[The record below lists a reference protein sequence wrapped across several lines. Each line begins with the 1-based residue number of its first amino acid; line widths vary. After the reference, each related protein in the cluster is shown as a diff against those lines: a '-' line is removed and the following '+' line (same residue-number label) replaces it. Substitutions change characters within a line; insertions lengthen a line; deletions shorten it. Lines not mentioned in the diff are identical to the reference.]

1 MAIVKDVD
9 ITPEQRQLV
18 CSIFATH
25 LPDTEV
31 WAYGSRVHWNATP
44 SSDLDLVAFS
54 SDKSGLANCRDAF
67 AESSLP
73 FRVDLF
79 LWDEIPEN
87 FQDRIKQEYAVLM
100 PQQEVKWKY
109 IPMRVFCTRVADG
122 THATPKPVNAGKKL
136 VTSKN
141 IVKGKLSLE
150 DCYCISQ
157 DDFDEINRR
166 SKVDLGD
173 VLLSMIGTVGATCVI
188 EIEPDFAIKNV
199 ALLKNKDLLHGKYL
213 NYYLS
218 TSEGQLLI
226 RERLRGTT
234 QQYIPLEDVRNLPI
248 KVPCNPDEMKEIVNF
263 LSAFDDKIEL
273 NRQMSKTLEAV
284 AEALFKSWFV
294 DFEPVRAKISAIE
307 NGKDPEFAAMVSI
320 SGKTEVQLAE
330 MKTSRPTAYAELAH
344 AASLFPSVMVESEQG
359 KIPEGWQAVQLKD
372 VTTQI
377 TARNG
382 EKKCKVLSAVSSGE
396 LVLSEEHFNKQVFSK
411 ETNKYILVEPNAYAY
426 NPSRINIGSLGR
438 NKFDFVGCVS
448 PIYVVFSVAEEYI
461 SFFDQFFAS
470 QTFKDEVLLRASG
483 SVRQALNYSDFGQ
496 IELQYPPLS
505 IMQAFNEKIDIILQ
519 KLSALSAE
527 IQTLSNLW
535 DNHLTEFFSLSEE
548 NEL

>member
-1 MAIVKDVD
+1 MAIVKDID

-44 SSDLDLVAFS
+44 SSDLDLVAFC

-87 FQDRIKQEYAVLM
+87 FQDRIKQEYAVLISKK
-100 PQQEVKWKY
+100 EVKWDK
-109 IPMRVFCTRVADG
+109 VKLAETVSLLGDG
-122 THATPKPVNAGKKL
+122 LHGTPIYNPNGVYTFINGNNL
-136 VTSKN
+136 SSGFI
-141 IVKGKLSLE
+141 IVKEDTKRVSVDEYNKYKKDLTDRTVLVSINGTIGNVALYRGEKCILGKSA
-150 DCYCISQ
+150 CYLNVKKEYSRKFIYY
-157 DDFDEINRR
+157 
-166 SKVDLGD
+166 
-173 VLLSMIGTVGATCVI
+173 VLTHPNFQNYAVSVATGTT
-188 EIEPDFAIKNV
+188 IKNV
-199 ALLKNKDLLHGKYL
+199 SLKQMRDY
-213 NYYLS
+213 
-218 TSEGQLLI
+218 EFFCP
-226 RERLRGTT
+226 
-234 QQYIPLEDVRNLPI
+234 PLPEQKRI
-248 KVPCNPDEMKEIVNF
+248 AGI

-273 NRQMSKTLEAV
+273 NRKMSKMLEAM

-294 DFEPVRAKISAIE
+294 DFEPVRAKIAAIE
-307 NGKDPEFAAMVSI
+307 NGKDPELAAIMSI

-330 MKTSRPTAYAELAH
+330 MKTFYPDAYSELAH
-344 AASLFPSVMVESEQG
+344 TASLFPSVMVESEQG

-377 TARNG
+377 TARIG
-382 EKKCKVLSAVSSGE
+382 ERKCQVLSAVNSGE
-396 LVLSEEHFNKQVFSK
+396 LVLSVEHFNKQVFSK
-411 ETNKYILVEPNAYAY
+411 ETNKYILVKPNTYAY

-438 NKFDFVGCVS
+438 NKFDFAGCVS

-496 IELQYPPLS
+496 IALQYPPLP
-505 IMQAFNEKIDIILQ
+505 IMQAFNTKIDIISQ
-519 KLSALSAE
+519 KLSVLSAE
-527 IQTLSNLW
+527 IQTLSNLR
-535 DNHLTEFFSLSEE
+535 DNHLTEFFSISEE

>member
-1 MAIVKDVD
+1 MAIVKDID

-44 SSDLDLVAFS
+44 SSDLDLVAFC

-87 FQDRIKQEYAVLM
+87 FQDRIKQEYAVLISKK
-100 PQQEVKWKY
+100 EVKWDK
-109 IPMRVFCTRVADG
+109 VKLAETVSLLGDG
-122 THATPKPVNAGKKL
+122 LHGTPIYNPNGVYTFINGNNL
-136 VTSKN
+136 SSGFI
-141 IVKGKLSLE
+141 IVKEDTKRVSVDEYNKYKKDLTDRTVLVSINGTIGNVALYRGEKCILGKSA
-150 DCYCISQ
+150 CYLNVKKEYSRKFIYY
-157 DDFDEINRR
+157 
-166 SKVDLGD
+166 
-173 VLLSMIGTVGATCVI
+173 VLTHPNFQNYAVSVATGTT
-188 EIEPDFAIKNV
+188 IKNV
-199 ALLKNKDLLHGKYL
+199 SLKQMRDY
-213 NYYLS
+213 
-218 TSEGQLLI
+218 EFFCP
-226 RERLRGTT
+226 
-234 QQYIPLEDVRNLPI
+234 PLPEQKRI
-248 KVPCNPDEMKEIVNF
+248 AGI

-273 NRQMSKTLEAV
+273 NRKMSKMLEAM

-294 DFEPVRAKISAIE
+294 DFEPVRAKIAAIE
-307 NGKDPEFAAMVSI
+307 NGKDPELAAIMSI

-330 MKTSRPTAYAELAH
+330 MKTFYPDAYSELAH
-344 AASLFPSVMVESEQG
+344 TASLFPSAMVESEQG

-377 TARNG
+377 TARIG
-382 EKKCKVLSAVSSGE
+382 ERKCQVLSAVNSGE
-396 LVLSEEHFNKQVFSK
+396 LVLSVEHFNKQVFSK
-411 ETNKYILVEPNAYAY
+411 ETNKYIIVKPNTYAY

-438 NKFDFVGCVS
+438 NKFDFAGCVS

-470 QTFKDEVLLRASG
+470 QTFKNEVLLRASG

-496 IELQYPPLS
+496 IALQYPPLP
-505 IMQAFNEKIDIILQ
+505 IMQAFNTKIDIISQ
-519 KLSALSAE
+519 KLSVLSAE
-527 IQTLSNLW
+527 IQTLSNLR
-535 DNHLTEFFSLSEE
+535 DNHLTEFFSISEE

>member
-1 MAIVKDVD
+1 MAIVKDID

-44 SSDLDLVAFS
+44 SSDLDLVAFC

-87 FQDRIKQEYAVLM
+87 FQDRIKQEYAVLISKK
-100 PQQEVKWKY
+100 EVKWDK
-109 IPMRVFCTRVADG
+109 VKLAETVSLLGDG
-122 THATPKPVNAGKKL
+122 LHGTPIYNPNGAYTFINGNNL
-136 VTSKN
+136 SSGFI
-141 IVKGKLSLE
+141 IVKEDTKRVSVDEYNKYKKDLTDRTVLVSINGTIGNVALYRGEKCILGKSA
-150 DCYCISQ
+150 CYLNVKKEYSRKFIYY
-157 DDFDEINRR
+157 
-166 SKVDLGD
+166 
-173 VLLSMIGTVGATCVI
+173 VLTHPNFQNYAVSVATGTT
-188 EIEPDFAIKNV
+188 IKNV
-199 ALLKNKDLLHGKYL
+199 SLKQMRDY
-213 NYYLS
+213 
-218 TSEGQLLI
+218 EFFCP
-226 RERLRGTT
+226 
-234 QQYIPLEDVRNLPI
+234 PLPEQKRI
-248 KVPCNPDEMKEIVNF
+248 AGI

-273 NRQMSKTLEAV
+273 NRKMSKMLEAM

-294 DFEPVRAKISAIE
+294 DFEPVRAKIAAIG
-307 NGKDPEFAAMVSI
+307 NGKDPELAAMMSI

-330 MKTSRPTAYAELAH
+330 MKTFYPDAYSELAH
-344 AASLFPSVMVESEQG
+344 TASLFPSVMVESEQG

-377 TARNG
+377 TARIG
-382 EKKCKVLSAVSSGE
+382 ERKCQVLSAVNSGE
-396 LVLSEEHFNKQVFSK
+396 LVLSVEHFNKQVFSK
-411 ETNKYILVEPNAYAY
+411 ETNKYILVKPNTYAY

-438 NKFDFVGCVS
+438 NKFDFAGCVS

-496 IELQYPPLS
+496 IALQYPPLP
-505 IMQAFNEKIDIILQ
+505 IMQAFNTKIDIISQ
-519 KLSALSAE
+519 KLSVLSAE
-527 IQTLSNLW
+527 IQTLSNLR
-535 DNHLTEFFSLSEE
+535 DNHLTEFFSISEE

>member
-1 MAIVKDVD
+1 MAIVKDID

-44 SSDLDLVAFS
+44 SSDLDLVAFC

-87 FQDRIKQEYAVLM
+87 FQDRIKQEYAVLISKK
-100 PQQEVKWKY
+100 EVKWDK
-109 IPMRVFCTRVADG
+109 VKLAETVSLLGDG
-122 THATPKPVNAGKKL
+122 LHGTPIYNPNGAYTFINGNNL
-136 VTSKN
+136 SSGFI
-141 IVKGKLSLE
+141 IVKEDTKRVSVDEYNKYKKDLTDRTVLVSINGTIGNVALYRGEKCILGKSA
-150 DCYCISQ
+150 CYLNVKKEYSRKFIYY
-157 DDFDEINRR
+157 
-166 SKVDLGD
+166 
-173 VLLSMIGTVGATCVI
+173 VLTHPNFQNYAVSVATGTT
-188 EIEPDFAIKNV
+188 IKNV
-199 ALLKNKDLLHGKYL
+199 SLKQMRDY
-213 NYYLS
+213 
-218 TSEGQLLI
+218 EFFCP
-226 RERLRGTT
+226 
-234 QQYIPLEDVRNLPI
+234 PLPEQKRI
-248 KVPCNPDEMKEIVNF
+248 AGI

-273 NRQMSKTLEAV
+273 NRKMSKMLEAM

-294 DFEPVRAKISAIE
+294 DFEPVRAKIAAIE
-307 NGKDPEFAAMVSI
+307 NGKDPELAAIMSI

-330 MKTSRPTAYAELAH
+330 MKTFYPDAYSELAH
-344 AASLFPSVMVESEQG
+344 TASLFPSVMVESEQG
-359 KIPEGWQAVQLKD
+359 KIPKGWQAVQLKD

-377 TARNG
+377 TARIG
-382 EKKCKVLSAVSSGE
+382 ERKWQVLSAVNSGE
-396 LVLSEEHFNKQVFSK
+396 LVLSVEHFNKQVFSK
-411 ETNKYILVEPNAYAY
+411 ETNKYILVKPNTYAY

-438 NKFDFVGCVS
+438 NKFDFAGCVS

-496 IELQYPPLS
+496 IALQYPPLP
-505 IMQAFNEKIDIILQ
+505 IMQAFNTKIDIISQ
-519 KLSALSAE
+519 KLSVLSAE
-527 IQTLSNLW
+527 IQTLSNLR
-535 DNHLTEFFSLSEE
+535 DNHLTEFFSISEE